1 MLLIIKMT
9 KEFVCPIDKPI
20 QQMGIKTKLDK
31 LYYKKTKETLTKLET
46 DIKTDTGLFN
56 IYARIKDYKKIGPGT
71 DGIIRLDSNIE
82 KEIRRKLKAEKIKGK
97 KISTVQ
103 INRIIKFIKLEREY
117 NVKMDN
123 LNSSKVLQNII
134 NYDYMSK
141 IPPPTVPCEYSK
153 QNCMSYNN
161 GQGAQDVTCCD
172 KGELKILR
180 CGIKLSEC
188 SNKAKIKSTKKT
200 YRTAVKGTTKE
211 NYFKKFTNSTGSLKD
226 SKYKEFAYC
235 PSLVNDKKQY
245 CNNIYDFSYKKQ
257 SDKKDTGI
265 TIEGS
270 STKKITG
277 NKLSESVY
285 DNIKGL
291 GMYGKILTD
300 PNIGVGSDYLIS
312 THKCIDNEGKEQYV
326 QTPIRNSGERVGKY
340 KKIADAINKL
350 LVESKIVLTDKN
362 TIIYSDVQSAK
373 FINDMKKLKV
383 GDTYK
388 LKGHSFTINDEVF
401 YLSNM
406 DDSSGL
412 VYTLI
417 DDIKETNPV
426 SLLTRFIAQ
435 SENASMKCKDIAEY
449 KSRYPFSQYVVES
462 DGYDFNDNVE
472 LTTKREYPVDMRG
485 CYVLEEGFSKT
496 NYYLEIVILLFIF
509 VIVIN
514 YF

>member
-1 MLLIIKMT
+1 MLLIIKMS

-20 QQMGIKTKLDK
+20 QQMGIKTNLDK
-31 LYYKKTKETLTKLET
+31 LYFKKTKEKFTKLEK
-46 DIKTDTGLFN
+46 DIKKDTELFKH
-56 IYARIKDYKKIGPGT
+56 YTSIKNYKKSDRSGSKIK
-71 DGIIRLDSNIE
+71 LDSQIE
-82 KEIRRKLKAEKIKGK
+82 NEIRRKLKDKKIKSK
-97 KISTVQ
+97 KISTLQ
-103 INRIIKFIKLEREY
+103 IDKIINLIKFEREY

-123 LNSSKVLQNII
+123 LNSSKIVNNII

-141 IPPPTVPCEYSK
+141 VPPPTVPCEYIK
-153 QNCMSYNN
+153 QNCMAYNN
-161 GQGAQDVTCCD
+161 GQGPQDVTCCD

-180 CGIKLSEC
+180 CGINLSEC
-188 SNKAKIKSTKKT
+188 SDKNKIKSAKKT
-200 YRTAVKGTTKE
+200 YRSAIKGTTKD
-211 NYFKKFTNSTGSLKD
+211 NYFKKFTDGSLKD
-226 SKYKEFAYC
+226 SKYKEFAFC
-235 PSLVNDKKQY
+235 PSLVNDKKQFCY
-245 CNNIYDFSYKKQ
+245 NIYDFSYKKQ
-257 SDKKDTGI
+257 KKIQDAGVK
-265 TIEGS
+265 IES
-270 STKKITG
+270 RSKKKITG
-277 NKLSESVY
+277 TKLSESVY

-312 THKCIDNEGKEQYV
+312 THKCIDSEGKEQYV

-340 KKIADAINKL
+340 KKIAESVNKL
-350 LVESKIVLTDKN
+350 FLESGITLTDKN

-383 GDTYK
+383 GDTYT
-388 LKGHSFTINDEVF
+388 LKGNKFTINDEVY

-417 DDIKETNPV
+417 DDIKETNPA

-449 KSRYPFSQYVVES
+449 KSRYPFSQYVVKS
-462 DGYDFNDNVE
+462 DGYDFNDNIE

-485 CYVLEEGFSKT
+485 CYVVEEGFSKT
-496 NYYLEIVILLFIF
+496 NYYLEIVILMFII
-509 VIVIN
+509 VIVLN
-514 YF
+514 YT